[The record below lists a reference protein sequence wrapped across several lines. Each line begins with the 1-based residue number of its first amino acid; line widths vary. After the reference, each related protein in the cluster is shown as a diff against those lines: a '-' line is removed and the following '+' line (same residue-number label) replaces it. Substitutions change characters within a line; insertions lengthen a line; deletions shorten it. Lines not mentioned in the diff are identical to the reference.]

1 MEQDLIQLTVI
12 KLCDDFTR
20 YDEVDNY
27 FTTEADTM
35 IDIVCEVDKVFT
47 LYWLSKLHKKPYIA
61 RFTANS
67 SSCTATELF

>member
-12 KLCDDFTR
+12 KLCDDLTR

-47 LYWLSKLHKKPYIA
+47 LYWLPKLHKNI
-61 RFTANS
+61 
-67 SSCTATELF
+67 